1 MPRKGPALNINV
13 QEMYQTHVMQ
23 EEPFVAF
30 HARFKQTA
38 TKLKLLESYKSEGNL
53 QLAMWPSHRMQESQ
67 KTGGRKAGREASFQ
81 T

>member
-30 HARFKQTA
+30 QARFKQTA

-53 QLAMWPSHRMQESQ
+53 QLAM
-67 KTGGRKAGREASFQ
+67 
-81 T
+81 